1 MNGMSGM
8 KDEQPAAAP
17 PSLDAALDQQREQLK
32 ALFPLEELAL
42 TRRPAT
48 RRLAGASAAV
58 LALCAGLAWW
68 VDPGLSECA
77 YVSPVGERRTLALA
91 DGSELILDADSALS
105 VAWHLRS
112 RRVQLQQGRARF
124 SVAPSAWRPFSVDAG
139 STRVTVLGT
148 VFDVDRQA
156 QRVAVSV
163 LRGRVEVAAPAEPGL
178 YKVLTAG
185 QGLIAQSSGGVLR
198 WTAAAE
204 LGNAQA
210 WTQGQLVFR
219 RTPLREAVAQ
229 LQRYRSGAIRLQGA
243 EVEQLQISGVF
254 DARHSEQLL
263 GLLPQILPLR
273 LLQRADGSVDVLM
286 R

>member
-1 MNGMSGM
+1 MS
-8 KDEQPAAAP
+8 DEKPAAAP

-32 ALFPLEELAL
+32 ALFPLEDLDL
-42 TRRPAT
+42 GRPPAT
-48 RRLAGASAAV
+48 RRLVGAGAAV
-58 LALCAGLAWW
+58 LALCVGLAWW
-68 VDPGLSECA
+68 MDPAISQCA
-77 YVSPVGERRTLALA
+77 HVSPVGERRTLALA
-91 DGSELILDADSALS
+91 DGSELILDADSALT

-124 SVAPSAWRPFSVDAG
+124 SVAASAWRPFSVDAG

-148 VFDVDRQA
+148 QFDVDRQA
-156 QRVAVSV
+156 QRVAVTV
-163 LRGRVEVAAPAEPGL
+163 LRGRVAVAAPAEPGL
-178 YKVLTAG
+178 YTVLTAG
-185 QGLIAQSSGGVLR
+185 QGLIAQRSGGVLR

-204 LGNAQA
+204 LGHAQA

-243 EVEQLQISGVF
+243 EVEHMQISGVF

-273 LLQRADGSVDVLM
+273 LLQRADGSVDVVM